1 MARST
6 SIREKDAM
14 EGPYIRRRRPRE
26 PGYLLAEYTLKPKG
40 ITQTDF
46 AAATGLTRKH
56 ISSVIHGR
64 AAITPD
70 TAVRFAEVQG
80 TSPEYW
86 LNLQTAVAL
95 WDARQALKDDP
106 SIQRRRCAANGDD
119 GPAV

>member
-1 MARST
+1 M
-6 SIREKDAM
+6 
-14 EGPYIRRRRPRE
+14 
-26 PGYLLAEYTLKPKG
+26 AEYYLKPKG

-64 AAITPD
+64 ASITPD
-70 TAVRFAEVQG
+70 TAVRFAEVLG

-106 SIQRRRCAANGDD
+106 SIQRRRFAGNGDD
-119 GPAV
+119 GPAA